1 MTENPISPRNQIV
14 ESLKSAGLIAVVRAR
29 STEQALP
36 ISRALLDGGIRAIE
50 ITFSTPNAPKAIA
63 DVINAFGDEAIVGV
77 GTVIQPDQ
85 CRAAIDAGA
94 QFVVT
99 PITRTELIPT
109 AHAANRP
116 IMVGAYTPTEAQ
128 TAYEAGADMVKIFPA
143 DGLGPNYIKALR
155 ATLPHL
161 PIVPTGGVNL
171 ETMEAF
177 LKAGC
182 VALGVGS
189 SLLTRSIMEQ
199 DDWSTLT
206 SLARQYSDTLIKIR
220 NNP

>member
-1 MTENPISPRNQIV
+1 MV
-14 ESLKSAGLIAVVRAR
+14 ESLKAAGLIAVVRAK
-29 STEQALP
+29 STEQAVPL
-36 ISRALLDGGIRAIE
+36 SRALLDGGIRAIE

-63 DVINAFGDEAIVGV
+63 DVIEALGDAAIVGV
-77 GTVIQPDQ
+77 GTVIHQDQ
-85 CRAAIDAGA
+85 CQAALDAGA

-99 PITRTELIPT
+99 PITRTKLIPMV
-109 AHAANRP
+109 HASNHP

-155 ATLPHL
+155 APLPHL

-189 SLLTRSIMEQ
+189 SLLTRSIMDQ
-199 DDWSTLT
+199 NDWSSLT
-206 SLARQYSDTLIKIR
+206 SLARQYADTLKNIR